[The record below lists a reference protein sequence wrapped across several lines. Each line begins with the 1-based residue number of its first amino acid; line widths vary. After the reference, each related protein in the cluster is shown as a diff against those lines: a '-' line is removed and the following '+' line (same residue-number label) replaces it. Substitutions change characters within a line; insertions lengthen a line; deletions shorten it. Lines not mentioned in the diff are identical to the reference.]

1 MTLLLLLL
9 VIIESFLI
17 LVNSLY
23 RPLQYRTRYYLS
35 SSPNNNIFNDENNN
49 MNNEILNN
57 YNEYQQLFN
66 TEEYEL
72 YDPTLPEE
80 EILDEM
86 RLAKLIENDRWQST
100 HFRDNQGNEWTG
112 SYETYVPLRKLNNE
126 NKNILG
132 FTKVNAGIISTS
144 INAGDFTLEGV
155 SIDIKEKYK
164 SYDNNSNVN
173 SKMKNVIDILE
184 QCTKMNY
191 KSTDFRILGGN
202 QIVANVFTLC
212 NISPTSP
219 TRYY

>member
-1 MTLLLLLL
+1 MTLLILLL

-23 RPLQYRTRYYLS
+23 RPLQYRTISYLS

-49 MNNEILNN
+49 MNNEIINN

>member
-1 MTLLLLLL
+1 MLLL

-17 LVNSLY
+17 LVNSLH

-49 MNNEILNN
+49 MNNEIINN

-144 INAGDFTLEGV
+144 INAGEFTLEGV

-184 QCTKMNY
+184 QCTKMFY

>member
-1 MTLLLLLL
+1 
-9 VIIESFLI
+9 
-17 LVNSLY
+17 
-23 RPLQYRTRYYLS
+23 
-35 SSPNNNIFNDENNN
+35 

-202 QIVANVFTLC
+202 QIVANVFTIC